1 MATTV
6 INVKFVNP
14 AAAGKKNASIKTD
27 DDQFF
32 LVPPEMLGQFQQGG
46 RYKIEYKA
54 NAFKGVTYKY
64 VEKIEPDVAAGPSP
78 IAKHQAGKY
87 GSTDMATAERI
98 FVCGAMNAMLHNQN
112 TLPFA
117 LTGDNLIERVN
128 ILRDVWRQTLGNPQQ
143 DAEMN
148 DEIPY

>member
-6 INVKFVNP
+6 INVKYVNP

-98 FVCGAMNAMLHNQN
+98 FVCGAYNALMGNPN
-112 TLPFA
+112 IDPR
-117 LTGDNLIERVN
+117 GISVDERIAEVN
-128 ILRDVWRQTLGNPQQ
+128 KNRDVWRQTLGNPQQ

>member
-1 MATTV
+1 MTDKTT
-6 INVKFVNP
+6 INVKFINP

-46 RYKIEYKA
+46 RYKIEYKS
-54 NAFKGVTYKY
+54 NVFKGVTYKY
-64 VEKIEPDVAAGPSP
+64 VEKVEQDVAAPSP

-87 GSTDMATAERI
+87 GQTDMVTAERI
-98 FVCGAMNAMLHNQN
+98 FVCGAMNAILHNQN
-112 TLPFA
+112 TLPFTLSGA
-117 LTGDNLIERVN
+117 NLIERVN

-143 DAEMN
+143 DAEME
-148 DEIPY
+148 DSIPY

>member
-1 MATTV
+1 MATTT

-46 RYKIEYKA
+46 KYKVGYKS
-54 NAFKGVTYKY
+54 NVFKGVTYKY
-64 VEKIEPDVAAGPSP
+64 IETVEAAEASP
-78 IAKHQAGKY
+78 IAKFQGGKY
-87 GSTDMATAERI
+87 GATDMATAERI

-112 TLPFA
+112 TLPFT

-143 DAEMN
+143 DAEME
-148 DEIPY
+148 DSIPY